1 MSAKNGWSIDDVI
14 DYFGECFDQA
24 EENQKKINTYLE
36 KKMSIVES
44 ETGHK
49 NYWSRMHRVRELL
62 REDGID
68 VPFRAVY
75 HRSIKPGRKES

>member
-1 MSAKNGWSIDDVI
+1 MSAKNEWSIDDVI
-14 DYFGECFDQA
+14 DYFGELFEEG
-24 EENQKKINTYLE
+24 EENQKKINAYLE
-36 KKMSIVES
+36 KKMNIVES
-44 ETGHK
+44 ERHD